1 MQVSS
6 ISSSPQRARA
16 EENFSFATINL
27 QETLQTDTCARLEK
41 IGFPKLDLLGNVET
55 EANALKEMSEMLLE
69 GRKDSVRIKKI
80 VDITLDW
87 FKASYPFAA
96 LFVTVA
102 KKGTV
107 V

>member
-1 MQVSS
+1 MRKLLSK
-6 ISSSPQRARA
+6 RA
-16 EENFSFATINL
+16 FSMI
-27 QETLQTDTCARLEK
+27 EK
-41 IGFPKLDLLGNVET
+41 VGFPKLDHLGNVET

-69 GRKDSVRIKKI
+69 GKEDSVRIKKI

-102 KKGTV
+102 KKGAV